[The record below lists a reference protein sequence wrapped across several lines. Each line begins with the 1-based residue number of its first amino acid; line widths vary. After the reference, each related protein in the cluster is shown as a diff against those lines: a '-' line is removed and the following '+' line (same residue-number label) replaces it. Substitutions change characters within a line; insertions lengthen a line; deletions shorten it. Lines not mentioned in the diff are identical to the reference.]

1 MGTGGNGGGGGGKL
15 VICGTPIGN
24 MGDMGQRAIETL
36 ATADVVYA
44 EDTRVTR
51 KLLTRFGISTPLIR
65 CDELVTLQRIPEIVE
80 RIDAGETVVL
90 VSDAGMPCIS
100 DPGQRVVAAVR
111 AKGGHVEVVPGPSSV
126 LTALAGSGFQF
137 KSFYFGGFLPR
148 KPGERTRLLESLRD
162 LDSVLVFF
170 DSNHR
175 TQTSIAALGEALPGR
190 RVCMARE
197 LTKIHE
203 EYLVGM
209 PDELVAELD
218 AREGELKGEVVLVVE
233 SPSQAERMALA
244 AGTARSGAAGAA
256 TSATPEEMR
265 AEAARLVNDE
275 GLKPTQAAKQ
285 LVARFGID
293 RDAAYDLAREARS
306 AE

>member
-1 MGTGGNGGGGGGKL
+1 MGTGGKL

-137 KSFYFGGFLPR
+137 KSFFFGGFLPR

-265 AEAARLVNDE
+265 AEVARLVNDE

-293 RDAAYDLAREARS
+293 RDAAYELARAARS

>member
-1 MGTGGNGGGGGGKL
+1 MGTGGNPGGSGKL

-36 ATADVVYA
+36 AEADVVYA

-51 KLLTRFGISTPLIR
+51 KLLSRFGISTPLVR
-65 CDELVTLQRIPEIVE
+65 CDEIVTLQRIPEIVE

-148 KPGERTRLLESLRD
+148 KPGERARLLEILRD
-162 LDSVLVFF
+162 LDTVLVFF

-175 TQTSIAALGEALPGR
+175 TQTSIEALGEALPGR

-209 PDELVAELD
+209 PDELVTELD

-233 SPSQAERMALA
+233 APSQAARIARAGATVGAA
-244 AGTARSGAAGAA
+244 AGSTAS
-256 TSATPEEMR
+256 PEEMR
-265 AEAARLVNDE
+265 AEAGRLVNDE

-293 RDAAYDLAREARS
+293 RDTAYDLAREART